1 MTQKKRAI
9 SGSPRGKSGFIVGR
23 ARFAKI
29 SAVEGIVLTR
39 QMAARAERFEEL
51 NIPDEERRRRIIQ
64 AHRKH

>member
-1 MTQKKRAI
+1 MTQKKRAV
-9 SGSPRGKSGFIVGR
+9 SGSTHGKSGFIVGR

-29 SAVEGIVLTR
+29 SAVEGIALTPL
-39 QMAARAERFEEL
+39 MAGRAERFEEL